1 VPGDSR
7 KYPRL
12 DDLSAQLSSNEMTR
26 TEGIEVT
33 DVVRAISSAVVALAD
48 TLNALGLRVALAR
61 DASDAGGGSDPS
73 YHNRLARL
81 TESAA
86 GQVRGIQQ
94 LLATIDETSVV
105 DRPRLIKPT
114 GGSRS

>member
-1 VPGDSR
+1 MPGDSR

-12 DDLSAQLSSNEMTR
+12 DDLSAQLSSNDMTR
-26 TEGIEVT
+26 SEGMEVT
-33 DVVRAISSAVVALAD
+33 DVVRAISSAVTALAD

-61 DASDAGGGSDPS
+61 NASTAAGGNDTG
-73 YHNRLARL
+73 YHNRLVRL

-105 DRPRLIKPT
+105 DRPRLVKPT
-114 GGSRS
+114 DGSRS

>member
-1 VPGDSR
+1 
-7 KYPRL
+7 
-12 DDLSAQLSSNEMTR
+12 MTR
-26 TEGIEVT
+26 IEGGEVT

-61 DASDAGGGSDPS
+61 TASAVGEGSDKG

-94 LLATIDETSVV
+94 LLATIDEISVV
-105 DRPRLIKPT
+105 DRPRLVKPPD
-114 GGSRS
+114 GSRS